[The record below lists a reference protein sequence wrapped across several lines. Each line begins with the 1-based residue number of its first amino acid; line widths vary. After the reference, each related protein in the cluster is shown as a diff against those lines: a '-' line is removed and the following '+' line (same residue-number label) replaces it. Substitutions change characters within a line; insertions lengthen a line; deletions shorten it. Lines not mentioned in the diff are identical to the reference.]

1 MPTPSKAKATQPDGF
16 KAPPVTG
23 YNDQSQE
30 SLNAVNRSKQFELD
44 LAEFV
49 KYVKGHD
56 ALEVDRRWAAVA
68 VTHFEQGFMALNRSI
83 FKPDSPFADDPKN

>member
-1 MPTPSKAKATQPDGF
+1 MSEDGF

-23 YNDQSQE
+23 YNDQSAE
-30 SLNAVNRSKQFELD
+30 SLNAVNRSKDMELD

-49 KYVKGHD
+49 KYVKNHD
-56 ALEVDRRWAAVA
+56 ALGVDKRWAAIA

-83 FKPDSPFADDPKN
+83 FKPDSPFADN

>member
-1 MPTPSKAKATQPDGF
+1 MSPAKAKATESDGF

-23 YNDQSQE
+23 YNDQMQE

-56 ALEVDRRWAAVA
+56 TLEADKQWVA
-68 VTHFEQGFMALNRSI
+68 IAITGFEQAFMALNRSI
-83 FKPDSPFADDPKN
+83 FKPDSPFADDPK

>member
-1 MPTPSKAKATQPDGF
+1 MPPKAKAQEPAGF

-30 SLNAVNRSKQFELD
+30 ALDTVNRSKQFEID

-49 KYVKGHD
+49 KYVKGNDH
-56 ALEVDRRWAAVA
+56 LETDGRWANIAR
-68 VTHFEQGFMALNRSI
+68 THFEQGFMALNRAI
-83 FKPDSPFADDPKN
+83 FKPDSPFDEKSTD